1 MADAHDEIKPALV
14 IAGAWFGMGTTHL
27 HPSKY
32 PPRVRPR
39 DRKVLFAVRYAD
51 GSSDYIR
58 VEPATAAFGTL
69 RVLPLVTE
77 LQAIGELP
85 KGKIISVG
93 RVR

>member
-1 MADAHDEIKPALV
+1 VHGLAWARHTFTPAN
-14 IAGAWFGMGTTHL
+14 T
-27 HPSKY
+27 

-77 LQAIGELP
+77 LQAIGDLP
-85 KGKIISVG
+85 KGKIVSVG

>member
-1 MADAHDEIKPALV
+1 
-14 IAGAWFGMGTTHL
+14 MGTTHL

-77 LQAIGELP
+77 LQAIGDLP
-85 KGKIISVG
+85 KGKIVSVG

>member
-1 MADAHDEIKPALV
+1 MADAHDEIKSALV

-58 VEPATAAFGTL
+58 VEQATAAFGTL
-69 RVLPLVTE
+69 RVVPLVTE
-77 LQAIGELP
+77 LQAIGDLP
-85 KGKIISVG
+85 KGKIVSVG

>member
-1 MADAHDEIKPALV
+1 MADAHDEIKSALV

-27 HPSKY
+27 HPSTY

-77 LQAIGELP
+77 LQAIGDLP
-85 KGKIISVG
+85 KGKIVSVG

>member
-1 MADAHDEIKPALV
+1 MADAHDEIKSALV

-32 PPRVRPR
+32 PPRV
-39 DRKVLFAVRYAD
+39 RKVLFAVRYAD

-77 LQAIGELP
+77 LQAIGDLP
-85 KGKIISVG
+85 KGKIVSVG